1 MTISKHAMTLSL
13 AACLLFACGDDDGGS
28 NPDGS
33 TPPADADTTP
43 DASETPAKPALGS
56 QLDRMGRPA
65 INTALTATFEPAAT
79 EGPKEDAYNSDSN
92 PSSWSQ
98 YAAEFQEQLAIYD
111 GLDRTCGNQLGADL
125 DPNDR
130 YAALAGL
137 LADDLLYVNTAS
149 GTCTTYLAVEAD
161 ALGILG
167 NDDCGGRVMSYD
179 VIDTSYSVLA
189 LGAFTGVGDG
199 IDTDDATH
207 DPDTFPFLA
216 PPTP

>member
-1 MTISKHAMTLSL
+1 MRLVPAIAIAIAIVG
-13 AACLLFACGDDDGGS
+13 AACGGDDEVL
-28 NPDGS
+28 PDGR
-33 TPPADADTTP
+33 TQTTIDAATGDPPM
-43 DASETPAKPALGS
+43 PALGP
-56 QLDRMGRPA
+56 QIDRAGRPA
-65 INTALTATFEPAAT
+65 ISAALIATFDPDAEA
-79 EGPKEDAYNSDSN
+79 GPKKDAYNADGN
-92 PSSWSQ
+92 RASWGQ
-98 YAAEFQEQLAIYD
+98 YADEIQEQLAIYD

-137 LADDLLYVNTAS
+137 LSDDQLYVNTAS

-161 ALGILG
+161 ALDILG

-199 IDTDDATH
+199 VDTDDATH
-207 DPDTFPFLA
+207 DPAVFPFLA
-216 PPTP
+216 APTP